1 MKPPNAP
8 EKPLTP
14 FKRYSRQ
21 VLDKVKA
28 ENQELKL
35 REIDK
40 IVYQMWQSL
49 PDGDKQEFVEKY
61 EKEKIEHER
70 SLKAHHHS
78 PAYKV
83 INF

>member
-1 MKPPNAP
+1 MKPPKAP
-8 EKPLTP
+8 EKPLMP
-14 FKRYSRQ
+14 YMRYSRK
-21 VLDKVKA
+21 VWDEVKA
-28 ENQELKL
+28 ANQELKL

-49 PDGDKQEFVEKY
+49 PDGDKQEFVETY

-78 PAYKV
+78 PADKV

>member
-1 MKPPNAP
+1 
-8 EKPLTP
+8 
-14 FKRYSRQ
+14 
-21 VLDKVKA
+21 
-28 ENQELKL
+28 
-35 REIDK
+35 
-40 IVYQMWQSL
+40 MWQSL